1 MYDASLRESVIK
13 YGYPIND
20 EILEHGVG
28 MTVEGTI
35 KGYVKGKALV
45 QLHSSKFTGIIA
57 LKEVEGV
64 TDESLEKAL
73 PIGKTLKFKIIEYSF
88 DGEKRLIRLSNLQ
101 KVFQK
106 FKQFETKFEADER
119 LVKLWENFKQL
130 EAFKAPEETNELVN
144 INLLDQNEKDE

>member
-13 YGYPIND
+13 FGYPIND

-57 LKEVEGV
+57 LKDVEGA
-64 TDESLEKAL
+64 TDESIEKIL
-73 PIGKTLKFKIIEYSF
+73 PIGKTLKFKILEYSF
-88 DGEKRLIRLSNLQ
+88 NG
-101 KVFQK
+101 
-106 FKQFETKFEADER
+106 
-119 LVKLWENFKQL
+119 
-130 EAFKAPEETNELVN
+130 
-144 INLLDQNEKDE
+144 

>member
-1 MYDASLRESVIK
+1 MFDASFRESVIK

-20 EILEHGVG
+20 EILEHGFG

-45 QLHSSKFTGIIA
+45 QLHSSKFTGIIG
-57 LKEVEGV
+57 LKDVEGV
-64 TDESLEKAL
+64 TDESLEKVL
-73 PIGKTLKFKIIEYSF
+73 PIGKTLKFKITEYSF

-106 FKQFETKFEADER
+106 FKQFETKF
-119 LVKLWENFKQL
+119 
-130 EAFKAPEETNELVN
+130 
-144 INLLDQNEKDE
+144 

>member
-1 MYDASLRESVIK
+1 M
-13 YGYPIND
+13 
-20 EILEHGVG
+20 
-28 MTVEGTI
+28 
-35 KGYVKGKALV
+35 V
-45 QLHSSKFTGIIA
+45 QLHSSKFTGIIG
-57 LKEVEGV
+57 LKDVEGV

-73 PIGKTLKFKIIEYSF
+73 PIGKTLKLKITEYSF

-144 INLLDQNEKDE
+144 INLLDQNEKEE